1 MNMDIID
8 VETVFKNPVKRSELS
23 VIFNCSDREARR
35 IVSSLMQDYNIV
47 NLQDGRGYVLADDET
62 AVKYA
67 MQERK
72 RGIASLK
79 KANLILSRCKPVFGM
94 PERVVPVKAHFR
106 RIGKVYTDK
115 NQIDLFEE

>member
-1 MNMDIID
+1 MDKGVDIKAL
-8 VETVFKNPVKRSELS
+8 FAKPVKRSELS

-35 IVSSLMQDYNIV
+35 IVSSLMQKYNIV
-47 NLQDGRGYVLADDET
+47 NLQDGRGYVLADNEM

-106 RIGKVYTDK
+106 RIGKVYTDR
-115 NQIDLFEE
+115 NQINLFEE

>member
-1 MNMDIID
+1 MDRKID
-8 VETVFKNPVKRSELS
+8 IKSLFAKPVKRSELS

-35 IVSSLMQDYNIV
+35 IVSSLMQEYNIV

-79 KANLILSRCKPVFGM
+79 KANLILSRCQPVFGM
-94 PERVVPVKAHFR
+94 PDRVVPVRAHFR
-106 RIGKVYTDK
+106 VIGKRYVDK
-115 NQIDLFEE
+115 NQIDLF

>member
-1 MNMDIID
+1 MDIID
-8 VETVFKNPVKRSELS
+8 VETVFKNPVKRCDLPKVLGCS
-23 VIFNCSDREARR
+23 SDRKARQ
-35 IVSSLMQDYNIV
+35 IMAELEKSYNIV

-106 RIGKVYTDK
+106 RIGKVYTDR
-115 NQIDLFEE
+115 NQINLFEE